1 MGRHRV
7 VQQTSSFKSR
17 SSLQNMGVILP
28 VIHLADVRLMSRI
41 NKKTQ
46 NKKTTQ
52 GRIWGVVLNSY
63 QKAKYK

>member
-1 MGRHRV
+1 
-7 VQQTSSFKSR
+7 
-17 SSLQNMGVILP
+17 MGVILP